1 MFVHCNLFYVII
13 SLHPDSVVDQ
23 RLQFFAA
30 R

>member
-1 MFVHCNLFYVII
+1 VII